1 MMNNIARWLVAGMV
15 VLATILPSG
24 AGQDNTE
31 EPSADTIESI
41 GSFSEMAARGA
52 DKFDDPKLKFS
63 CTEVDVSMLLGEEEK
78 PELERLLVDL
88 AMDPGDQDRHVRLG
102 NYYARRNLWHQA
114 AVAFGCA
121 NGIDDTVALVWN
133 NLGIVYLGLD
143 DPSGAVTALR
153 QATKLDRE
161 YGLAFYN
168 LGMAYDELGNYD
180 AALKAYEKA
189 ITLEPKLATVAHNPA
204 AASNRHQT
212 SLFLRRLANN
222 PIALATS
229 LDE

>member
-1 MMNNIARWLVAGMV
+1 MRNIARCFVAAMV
-15 VLATILPSG
+15 VLATVLPSA
-24 AGQDNTE
+24 AGQGKDDTA
-31 EPSADTIESI
+31 EPV
-41 GSFSEMAARGA
+41 GSFSEMVARSA

-63 CTEVDVSMLLGEEEK
+63 CTEVDVSLLMGEEEQ
-78 PELERLLVDL
+78 PQLERLLVDL
-88 AMDPGDQDRHVRLG
+88 AMDPGDQGRHIRLG
-102 NYYARRNLWHQA
+102 NYYARRNLWHHA
-114 AVAFGCA
+114 AAAFGCA

-143 DPSGAVTALR
+143 NPSGAVTVLR
-153 QATKLDRE
+153 KAVKLDRE

-168 LGMAYDELGNYD
+168 LGMAYDELEKYD
-180 AALKAYEKA
+180 AALRAYEKA

-204 AASNRHQT
+204 AASNPHQI
-212 SLFLRRLANN
+212 SLFLRRLAKN